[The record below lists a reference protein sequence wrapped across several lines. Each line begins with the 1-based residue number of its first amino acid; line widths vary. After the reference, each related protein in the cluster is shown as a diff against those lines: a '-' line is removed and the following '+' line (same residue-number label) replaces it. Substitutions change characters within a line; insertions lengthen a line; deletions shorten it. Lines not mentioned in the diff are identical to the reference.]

1 MKSIADKKDRRI
13 DATAIIWGCTT
24 GMMAILK
31 QSSIILPL
39 AVIVGATISTVAIW
53 RNNKKQ
59 YFESSNDFKQI
70 KQRISDLETICIN
83 QK

>member
-1 MKSIADKKDRRI
+1 MKSIINKQDTRI
-13 DATAIIWGCTT
+13 NATAIIWGCTT

>member
-1 MKSIADKKDRRI
+1 MKSITNKKDI
-13 DATAIIWGCTT
+13 IIHAVAIIWGCTT
-24 GMMAILK
+24 GMMAILN
-31 QSSIILPL
+31 QSNIILPL
-39 AVIVGATISTVAIW
+39 SIIVGATISTVVIW

-59 YFESSNDFKQI
+59 YSESSDDFKQI

>member
-1 MKSIADKKDRRI
+1 MKPITNKKDLRI
-13 DATAIIWGCTT
+13 DAIAIIWGCTT
-24 GMMAILK
+24 GMMAILN

-39 AVIVGATISTVAIW
+39 SIIVGAIISTITIW
-53 RNNKKQ
+53 RNNTKQ
-59 YFESSNDFKQI
+59 YSESSDDFKQI